1 MICLIWKFIIIS
13 LFFGIIIQFIYYN
26 NRKSRTTIKNI
37 ISNKESNFPK
47 VSVIIPVYN
56 SANYLSQCLDSIL
69 NQTLKEIEI
78 ICVDDGSTDDSL
90 SILNKYSKLDNRIKI
105 LKQNNKGG
113 GIARNYGMSVAKG
126 KYLSFLDSDDFF
138 DENLLNETVNAAENN
153 LADIVIF
160 QFQTYN
166 TTNDTYNNISYSFKR
181 ENFPNNLFN
190 YHSNPK
196 DFFQSFNPAPWN
208 KLFLHS
214 FIKKWFIFPR
224 QQKSK

>member
-1 MICLIWKFIIIS
+1 MICLIWKFIIVS

-113 GIARNYGMSVAKG
+113 GIARNYGMSIAKG
-126 KYLSFLDSDDFF
+126 EYLIFLDSDDFF
-138 DENLLNETVNAAENN
+138 NENLLYETVKAADNF
-153 LADIVIF
+153 LADIVK
-160 QFQTYN
+160 N
-166 TTNDTYNNISYSFKR
+166 KSFV
-181 ENFPNNLFN
+181 LLL
-190 YHSNPK
+190 S
-196 DFFQSFNPAPWN
+196 
-208 KLFLHS
+208 
-214 FIKKWFIFPR
+214 
-224 QQKSK
+224 